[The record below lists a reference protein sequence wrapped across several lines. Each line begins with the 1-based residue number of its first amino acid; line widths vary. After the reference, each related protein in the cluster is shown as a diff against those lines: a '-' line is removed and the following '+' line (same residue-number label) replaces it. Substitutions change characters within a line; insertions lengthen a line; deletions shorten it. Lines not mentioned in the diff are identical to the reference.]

1 MIHSSKKLT
10 RKEFMAGF
18 VYYAFYLLVLPSALP
33 TINAL
38 LPKPLSTSLLNGIFF
53 LINFLAVILIF
64 HKFLH
69 ANLQDAIR
77 DPRKV
82 LHYAALGLCIHYV
95 GNITITAINILISPA
110 FANLNDQSMGGML
123 QENFGLMMIGAVLL
137 VPIVEESFYRG
148 LMFRSLFVNH
158 PIAAYLV
165 SMVAFGLLHI
175 AAYVGIA
182 DLLTLLLCFFQY
194 LPVGF
199 ALAWAYHR
207 SGTIFTSIL
216 IHSVVNLVG
225 VFIVR

>member
-10 RKEFMAGF
+10 RTEFIVGF

-33 TINAL
+33 IINAL
-38 LPKPLSTSLLNGIFF
+38 LPNPLSTSLLNCVFF
-53 LINFLAVILIF
+53 LINFVAVILIF
-64 HKFLH
+64 RKYLR
-69 ANLQDAIR
+69 ANLQVAIR

-82 LHYAALGLCIHYV
+82 LRYAALGLCIHYV
-95 GNITITAINILISPA
+95 GNIAITAINILISPA
-110 FANLNDQSMGGML
+110 FANLNDQSVGGLL
-123 QENFGLMMIGAVLL
+123 QENFSLMMIGTVLL

-165 SMVAFGLLHI
+165 SRVAFSLLHI
-175 AAYVGIA
+175 VSYAGTA
-182 DLLTLLLCFFQY
+182 DLLTLVLCFFQY

-207 SGTIFTSIL
+207 SGTIFTSML

-225 VFIVR
+225 VFIMR